1 VSIPIPK
8 VPNIWQLQSKGDI
21 DGLIAALRHPEPAA
35 RKGAAAALRA
45 LGAWQ
50 AVPALEDALAGEND
64 WQAHA
69 AIMAAL
75 QYLDRDIHIE
85 TMIKSRDV
93 SGLTMML
100 NSAKVEDIQTA
111 CNALA
116 VIGDRQAVEPL
127 VMTFRNPL
135 LPNRARLAAAEA
147 LLKLESAPAVVTLL
161 GALRKENWQVRRNA
175 AAVLGQLQ
183 AAWATDALIK
193 ALDDP
198 QPLVQRTVVAALRRL
213 RTPEAVT
220 AVAAYESAQQKMA
233 TQEMPPEEILSEETT
248 GGGAPV
254 AAASTLG
261 LAPETK
267 ALPALPASSVPPSPP
282 SAPPAAP
289 PAAPMPR
296 PEADAQA
303 RPLATVGET
312 PPKPVTAPLPPPPE
326 SEGRTQPITLPHKP
340 ADAPRPAPAASSA
353 AAETPVD
360 PVDPV
365 AGPPTPPT
373 PPAPTAPTAEVKPA
387 GEQPSPPPTPPPPEE
402 VKSEPRSE

>member
-1 VSIPIPK
+1 MSTPIPK
-8 VPNIWQLQSKGDI
+8 VPNIWQLQSRGDV

-50 AVPALEDALAGEND
+50 AVPALEAALAGEND

-85 TMIKSRDV
+85 TMIRTRDV
-93 SGLTMML
+93 TGLTKML
-100 NSAKVEDIQTA
+100 NSPKVEDLQTA

-116 VIGDRQAVEPL
+116 LIGDRQAVEPL
-127 VMTFRNPL
+127 VMAFRNPL

-198 QPLVQRTVVAALRRL
+198 QPLVQRMAVAALRRFG
-213 RTPEAVT
+213 TPEALK
-220 AVAAYESAQQKMA
+220 AVAAYEGAQQKMA
-233 TQEMPPEEILSEETT
+233 TQEVPAEELASQEAAVD
-248 GGGAPV
+248 GAPV
-254 AAASTLG
+254 AAAPK
-261 LAPETK
+261 PET
-267 ALPALPASSVPPSPP
+267 APLSPP
-282 SAPPAAP
+282 LPPPAAP
-289 PAAPMPR
+289 GTK
-296 PEADAQA
+296 
-303 RPLATVGET
+303 PLATVGET
-312 PPKPVTAPLPPPPE
+312 PPKSVTAPLPPLPG
-326 SEGRTQPITLPHKP
+326 SEGGTQPVTLPHKP
-340 ADAPRPAPAASSA
+340 AAAPRPAPVASA

-360 PVDPV
+360 PVDSV
-365 AGPPTPPT
+365 AGPPTPP
-373 PPAPTAPTAEVKPA
+373 A
-387 GEQPSPPPTPPPPEE
+387 PEE
-402 VKSEPRSE
+402 ARPETRSE